1 MSTTHLLYLHGFR
14 SSPQSAKARMVA
26 DYVRHHHPQVVW
38 QCPQLPASPAEA
50 MRQVL
55 AAVAD
60 WPEATMAVVGSSLG
74 GYYASYVA
82 QRKRCKSALLNPAV
96 FPDQTLAQYIGT
108 QPQWH
113 NPEEAA
119 FFRAEYIDELRAL
132 STRDLPPAGPQL
144 GIFCT
149 GDEVLNWRDMVQR
162 YPQAQQHIVE
172 GGDHAISDFAR
183 HLPVLMEFL
192 DLA

>member
-26 DYVRHHHPQVVW
+26 DYVRQHHPRVAW
-38 QCPQLPASPAEA
+38 LCPQLPASPAQA
-50 MRQVL
+50 MQQVL

-60 WPEATMAVVGSSLG
+60 WPGAGMAVVGSSLG
-74 GYYASYVA
+74 GYYASHVA
-82 QRKRCKSALLNPAV
+82 QHKRCKSALLNPAV
-96 FPDQTLAQYIGT
+96 FPDRTLADYIGT

-113 NPEEAA
+113 NPEEAI
-119 FFRAEYIDELRAL
+119 FFRAGYIDELRAL
-132 STRDLPPAGPQL
+132 STRDRPPAGPEL

-162 YPQAQQHIVE
+162 YPQARQHIVE

-183 HLPVLMEFL
+183 HLPVLVEFL
-192 DLA
+192 DLV

>member
-26 DYVRHHHPQVVW
+26 DHVRRHHPRVVW
-38 QCPQLPASPAEA
+38 LCPQLPASPAQA
-50 MRQVL
+50 MQQVL

-60 WPEATMAVVGSSLG
+60 WPGAGMAVVGSSLG
-74 GYYASYVA
+74 GYYASHVA

-113 NPEEAA
+113 NPDEAI
-119 FFRAEYIDELRAL
+119 FFRVEYIDELRSLA
-132 STRDLPPAGPQL
+132 TRERPPAGPEL

-162 YPQAQQHIVE
+162 YPQAQQHILE
-172 GGDHAISDFAR
+172 GGDHAISDFAQ

-192 DLA
+192 DLV